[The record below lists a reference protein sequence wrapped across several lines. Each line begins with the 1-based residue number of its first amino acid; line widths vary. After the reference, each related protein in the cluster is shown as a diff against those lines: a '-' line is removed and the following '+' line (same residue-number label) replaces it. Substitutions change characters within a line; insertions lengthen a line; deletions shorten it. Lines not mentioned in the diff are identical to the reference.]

1 VLSRLDGGVD
11 AAAARLM
18 REIRSYRPSVRRS
31 ASEQHP
37 PKTVMIGS
45 DKHELTC
52 DNGMAD
58 SWATGWDLTT
68 ADLPG
73 VPQAL
78 TATRRRSPN
87 SNSTP

>member
-1 VLSRLDGGVD
+1 MHSLALASSAFSTTVP
-11 AAAARLM
+11 ARCG
-18 REIRSYRPSVRRS
+18 SST
-31 ASEQHP
+31 

-45 DKHELTC
+45 YKHELTC

-78 TATRRRSPN
+78 TATRRTSP
-87 SNSTP
+87 SSVKLIP